1 VTSVAFE
8 MSVVS
13 PRPERAS
20 RPTGMRND
28 SGFAALVDDEIRPE
42 PKPAVQTQV
51 QPRDPVKPAG
61 QAESEPL
68 GATTPNEAAPDA
80 GEPAPPSTGSASAL
94 NDLALASQE
103 AAPDGTAA
111 TPEAPAQ
118 ASTPAPEDSAMSS
131 EEASSANETDPAEA
145 VEGLPDEALAAIA
158 NQIVTENPPAATPA
172 LASAALAA
180 APAAPVAAPAAPA
193 QALPEPPLAGAPQ
206 QGRSAPVVP
215 AVTQA
220 PAGSVTPATAATI
233 AAAPGQGAAIAPPIK
248 APAAAAAEPS
258 DQASAETP
266 EIAQARSGPAGTQ
279 IPQAAQPDVQ
289 NQTKQ
294 NQPKQSQSP
303 GQAVP
308 ARPDTGADTLGL
320 QPDVLVGSDDP
331 GARAKHA
338 LDPILQ
344 LAAPAPAHA
353 ASTQAATPQAAP
365 VSAAQPVPV
374 NALAIEIASQAR
386 AGNSRFEIRLDPPE
400 LGRIDVRLDIDRDGN
415 VTSRL
420 VIERSDTY
428 DLLRRDQSTLE
439 RALQQA
445 GLKTSDNALEFSLRD
460 QGFAQQRDADD
471 RPRGTTALIQDSDVP
486 PSEAASG
493 YARLLGARGGID
505 IRV

>member
-61 QAESEPL
+61 QAESGSV

-118 ASTPAPEDSAMSS
+118 ASTPAPEGSAMSS

-145 VEGLPDEALAAIA
+145 VEGLPDEALVAIA
-158 NQIVTENPPAATPA
+158 NHIVTEAPPAATPA
-172 LASAALAA
+172 LTSALAT

-206 QGRSAPVVP
+206 QGRSAPV
-215 AVTQA
+215 VTQA

-279 IPQAAQPDVQ
+279 IPQGAQPDVQ
-289 NQTKQ
+289 NQPMQNQTKQ
-294 NQPKQSQSP
+294 AQIP

-308 ARPDTGADTLGL
+308 ERPDTGAEMLGL
-320 QPDVLVGSDDP
+320 QSEVPVGSDDP

-353 ASTQAATPQAAP
+353 ASTQAATPQAVP